1 MMFQVPYY
9 AVIFT
14 STIKNDEGYAQM
26 AQAMEQLVKKQKG
39 FLGFDSAREAIGIT
53 VSYWSDLE
61 SIREW
66 RNHPEHG
73 IAMQLGKEK
82 WYDQYSLR
90 VCKVEREY
98 EF

>member
-1 MMFQVPYY
+1 MYQTPYY

-14 STIKNDEGYAQM
+14 STLKNDEGYARM
-26 AQAMEQLVKKQKG
+26 AQAMEQLVKKQEG
-39 FLGFDSAREAIGIT
+39 FLGFDTAREDIGIT
-53 VSYWSDLE
+53 VSYWRDLD
-61 SIREW
+61 SIMAW

-82 WYDQYSLR
+82 WYEHFSLR